1 MPPMKSSEEAIFQ
14 DQVVRMARAQGWLV
28 FHPAPFQVRPGVW
41 RSDGKGFPDLTL
53 VSETG
58 RGIIHAELKAT
69 DGQLSAEQI
78 RWGEAIVKSGGEYYV
93 WRPRD
98 LEAIATRLGET
109 YRKYWQRTFAGPAD
123 LEDGNE

>member
-1 MPPMKSSEEAIFQ
+1 MKSSEEAIFQ
-14 DQVVRMARAQGWLV
+14 DQVLRLFRSQGWLA

-41 RSDGKGFPDLTL
+41 RSDGHGYPDLTL

-69 DGQLSAEQI
+69 DGKLSDQQI
-78 RWGEAIVKSGGEYYV
+78 RWGEAIVKSGGEYYI

-98 LEAIATRLGET
+98 LEAIATRSSET
-109 YRKYWQRTFAGPAD
+109 YKKYWLETFAGPAD
-123 LEDGNE
+123 LDDENG